1 MWEGLSNGNFSY
13 TQINLDTNLI
23 NKILFEESGTGII
36 IIDIKGIYLFVNSK
50 AAKNLGDK
58 ANNIIGKSIFDF
70 MPKEKA
76 EQYFARNYQ
85 FIIEGKSVTYEDTF
99 LLESGEYTFII
110 KDTVLK
116 DSSGKG
122 YAIQSTSIDI
132 TEKKKTDKELEY
144 SRKKYQLLYEN
155 TSKPFLLSTLD
166 GRIEETNLAT
176 SKIFGQEKEDI
187 LKYGCK
193 LIIDNADLRYQIAL
207 NILKETGHFFG
218 ELTGLKK
225 DGSKFPIEI
234 TASLFKDIDG
244 TLKSSTIIKDIS
256 ERKLAEDLLKESEAR
271 IRSIIESMDA
281 IIFLI
286 EKDGKLIE
294 CNESFAKRFNTTKE
308 KIIGT
313 NLFDLLPGEEAK
325 EGRAIVNN
333 VITNGISYRTEKFKD
348 GYWNDYSVVPICTD
362 GKILD
367 RVAIIS
373 RDVTELIR
381 TEELLKE
388 SEANARAI
396 MESTDEVFMLIDKK
410 GILLDCNDAHAKR
423 LNSTRKELI
432 GQNIFNLLPSD
443 IGERRN
449 QLVDE
454 VIATK
459 KPFFG
464 EDYRDGFWNE
474 FIVHPV
480 IAEGKEIN
488 KVAVFSK
495 DITERKI
502 NVEILKENEKRLKEI
517 NSTKDKLFSII
528 AHDLKSP
535 FNTILGF
542 SELIIDEIKNN
553 DLEKVNLYAGLIRDS
568 SERTLTLVENLLDW
582 SRTQTGKIAIK
593 LKNTELKSIVDN
605 CIQLLSDRAFQKSI
619 TLANKIPEQLFALVD
634 HDMFNVIIRNL
645 ISNAIK
651 FTNKGGNIT
660 VSSKE
665 DENQIRIIVEDS
677 GIGIEASRLNGL
689 FQLGENHST
698 IGTKKESGTGLGLI
712 VCKEFVEELGGT
724 IWAESEVGQGSKFC
738 FTVPLNK

>member
-1 MWEGLSNGNFSY
+1 MWEGLSNEDFKFPKS
-13 TQINLDTNLI
+13 NLDPNLI
-23 NKILFEESGTGII
+23 NKILYEDSETGIVI
-36 IIDIKGIYLFVNSK
+36 VDINGIYLFVNGK
-50 AAKNLGDK
+50 AAKSLGRK
-58 ANNIIGKSIFDF
+58 ADDIIGKSLFDF
-70 MPKEKA
+70 LPKETA
-76 EQYFARNYQ
+76 EKYLARNRQ
-85 FIIEGKSVTYEDTF
+85 FIVEGKSEAYEDTF
-99 LLESGEYTFII
+99 QLESGEYTFFI

-116 DSSGKG
+116 DANGKG
-122 YAIQSTSIDI
+122 YAIQNNAIDI
-132 TEKKKTDKELEY
+132 TEKKKADRELEK

-155 TSKPFLLSTLD
+155 TTEPFLLSTLD

-176 SKIFGQEKEDI
+176 SRIFGQEKEDI

-193 LIIDNADLRYQIAL
+193 RIIDNADPRFQIAL
-207 NILKETGHFFG
+207 NTLTETGHFWG

-225 DGSKFPIEI
+225 DGSKFPVEI
-234 TASLFKDIDG
+234 TASLFTDTDG
-244 TLKSSTIIKDIS
+244 CLKSSTIIKDIS
-256 ERKLAEDLLKESEAR
+256 ERKLAE
-271 IRSIIESMDA
+271 
-281 IIFLI
+281 
-286 EKDGKLIE
+286 
-294 CNESFAKRFNTTKE
+294 
-308 KIIGT
+308 
-313 NLFDLLPGEEAK
+313 NLF
-325 EGRAIVNN
+325 
-333 VITNGISYRTEKFKD
+333 
-348 GYWNDYSVVPICTD
+348 
-362 GKILD
+362 
-367 RVAIIS
+367 
-373 RDVTELIR
+373 
-381 TEELLKE
+381 KE

-410 GILLDCNDAHAKR
+410 GILLDCNEAHARR

-432 GQNIFNLLPSD
+432 GQNIFDLLPRD
-443 IGERRN
+443 IGERRS

-464 EDYRDGFWNE
+464 EDYRDGLWNE
-474 FIVHPV
+474 YIIQPV

-495 DITERKI
+495 DITEWKI
-502 NVEILKENEKRLKEI
+502 NSKILKENEKRLKKL

-542 SELIIDEIKNN
+542 SELIMDEIKNN

-568 SERTLTLVENLLDW
+568 SARTLTLVENLLDW

-605 CIQLLSDRAFQKSI
+605 SIQLLSDRAMQKSI
-619 TLANKIPEQLFALVD
+619 TLINKIPEQLSTLVD
-634 HDMFNVIIRNL
+634 QDMFNVIIRNL

-651 FTNKGGNIT
+651 FTDKGGNIT
-660 VSSKE
+660 ISSLE

-677 GIGIEASRLNGL
+677 GIGIDSARLKDL

-698 IGTKKESGTGLGLI
+698 VGTKKERGTGLGLI
-712 VCKEFVEELGGT
+712 VCKEFVEKLGGI
-724 IWAESEVGQGSKFC
+724 IWAESELGQGSRFC